1 MLTVISRIVHYG
13 LANFWRNGWPSAATV
28 AIMVIALLVFI
39 GLIIFNVI
47 TGQAMASVENKIDVS
62 VYFKPN
68 TPEDEILNVKQSLES
83 LREVRTVIYVSSDEA
98 LDIFRERHANDT
110 LGQAVT
116 ETNTNPFVASLNIQ
130 ANSPDQYAIIADYLS
145 TPNLSQYFDK
155 VSYFENQEVIDRL
168 VTIINNVNRGGLM
181 LTVILA
187 LIAGLVVFNSI
198 GLVIYSNREE
208 IGIMRAV
215 GASNALVRGPFMVE
229 GIVAGVLAAIIS
241 LLIAAPL
248 AYFVSPYFA
257 EFIPGLDIFKYFY
270 SNLPALLGYQILFG
284 ILVGA
289 FSSTIAVRRYLRN

>member
-13 LANFWRNGWPSAATV
+13 FANFWRNGWPSAATV
-28 AIMVIALLVFI
+28 AIMVLALLVFI
-39 GLIIFNVI
+39 GLILFNVV

-62 VYFKPN
+62 VYFKTN

-83 LREVRTVIYVSSDEA
+83 LREVKSVVYVSSDEA
-98 LDIFRERHANDT
+98 LAIFQERHANDP
-110 LGQAVT
+110 LGQAVEEVT
-116 ETNTNPFVASLNIQ
+116 GNPFVASLNIQ
-130 ANSPDQYAIIADYLS
+130 ANSPDQYATIAQYLS

-168 VTIINNVNRGGLM
+168 VAIINNVNRGGFV
-181 LTVILA
+181 LTVILI
-187 LIAGLVVFNSI
+187 LVAGLVVFNSI
-198 GLVIYSNREE
+198 GLVIYSSREE

-229 GIVAGVLAAIIS
+229 GVIAGVLAAIIS
-241 LLIAAPL
+241 ILIAAPL
-248 AYFVSPYFA
+248 TYFVSPYFA
-257 EFIPGLDIFKYFY
+257 AFIPGLDIFQYFY
-270 SNLPALLGYQILFG
+270 SHIPSLLGYQLLFG